1 MSSESKIAIVY
12 YSKHHGNTLQ
22 LLEYISQEYL
32 VDLIDASKST
42 QIDLSQYK
50 VVGFASGIYFGKF
63 HKSVVDTARKCLPDG
78 VPVFFIYTYGSKQKN
93 QTRAIAAA
101 QQRMITIVT
110 LVVYNFFFT
119 SASCFDILQKISFT
133 KIVATPR
140 DRPAPPAIT
149 VTSSVPSTI
158 PPINFGI

>member
-42 QIDLSQYK
+42 QINLSQYK

-101 QQRMITIVT
+101 VSEHSCPIWGEYGCRGYDTFGPFKMIGGLNKDHPDGMDLHQALLFYETIIRHEV
-110 LVVYNFFFT
+110 
-119 SASCFDILQKISFT
+119 
-133 KIVATPR
+133 
-140 DRPAPPAIT
+140 
-149 VTSSVPSTI
+149 
-158 PPINFGI
+158 G